1 VFLTVSIA
9 TGLGYNGVNPK
20 HPNRHLFDR
29 LENISIHQVEFAPSP
44 KAVFESWNKNTASW
58 LKRSVYVR
66 IISITGSVSA
76 ATYATYFISALW
88 HGFRPGYYLTF
99 MSGALITFCGRKLRR
114 HLRPLF
120 LETSKLHYLKPVYDI
135 LGWFGT
141 LFLAN
146 YSVFPFFC
154 YTVERSLQLWR
165 SVYFAGHILMLTIL
179 IFFRN
184 KKVLAAIDNLRR
196 QTLIKKQE

>member
-1 VFLTVSIA
+1 M
-9 TGLGYNGVNPK
+9 
-20 HPNRHLFDR
+20 
-29 LENISIHQVEFAPSP
+29 
-44 KAVFESWNKNTASW
+44 ESWNKNTASW

-66 IISITGSVSA
+66 IIEISGSSSA

-120 LETSKLHYLKPVYDI
+120 LETSKLNFLKPVYDV

-154 YTVERSLQLWR
+154 YTMERSFQLWK
-165 SVYFAGHILMLTIL
+165 SVYFAGHILMFTIL
-179 IFFRN
+179 IFFSN
-184 KKVLAAIDNLRR
+184 KKVWAAIGILQR
-196 QTLIKKQE
+196 QSLIKKNE